1 MHFLLYLVCTLL
13 RINTKLFC
21 SVFLAAG
28 CMLLLPQPGNAAM
41 GDIHTVQYKAVVA
54 HHDPNIKS
62 KKTALFHDQQK
73 LIELERSGKWMLV
86 STQKT
91 GLQGWVR
98 TAVFGLH
105 SKKKPLTKATDT
117 HSYMRKSTPSAFK
130 PSAKQTK
137 VRHKQLGSPR
147 FRDFTLLDEGLIK
160 GIKFDGVGRRSK
172 TVYFPA
178 PIDSSVSSG
187 AFTLRY
193 RASTLMVRSSSMR
206 ITINDVPVKTA
217 RIITDGASHQVT
229 ALLLPSMFRRQ
240 SGFVKI
246 NIQVNMIGNEDR
258 CIDEREGNAFV
269 YISATSSLHLA
280 YASELRSV
288 RDYWRML
295 PHIVKISLPAQS
307 ISPQVFKSAL
317 SLMIQL
323 DRAGKKVKIV
333 RLPNLGNIVVAN
345 KKQIKQA
352 IKKNTSSPATFK
364 RIAHVDYPGKNN
376 SSNISL
382 VSFYRAQFLAISEPF
397 DTNPFYLLDTEW
409 NRIAAEKEYQLFP
422 ASYSAYLSNRT
433 LPSSDIFEIPIRDI
447 GINTKV
453 QRMFQSTSW
462 QTTVGPNN
470 LPAGSRMSAVM
481 LDFVSP
487 INNDPDGHA
496 YKLYVYINDVMVRAI
511 SMDNEGKKQSAT
523 VKIPAEFQQQFNTLS
538 FVAEHEINIGDCHG
552 NAQTSPFQILPSSKV
567 LVERVDA
574 EPSDF
579 NALTYYLAGGF
590 DAYVEHDYLE
600 NAPKLLSLLTRV
612 VVDLSLPLDMKR
624 FHFKPKGTKLEPKK
638 PFLTVGD
645 FDINNIRAPV
655 RFDQGRVTVLDESGN
670 TMLDI
675 KKLLKLTIMQIG
687 HAKNTAGLLITPGKE
702 QQFLFP
708 EKLVMQPDDV
718 AFMDNHGVVLSLSS
732 KDRTLVKIDYP
743 DVKTWFEMLGTYRFW
758 IFVLF
763 WFLFISAVMYLYT
776 MSHKNK
782 KRINNEYLMDKDA
795 EDKIW
800 AEREKDA

>member
-1 MHFLLYLVCTLL
+1 
-13 RINTKLFC
+13 
-21 SVFLAAG
+21 
-28 CMLLLPQPGNAAM
+28 M

-54 HHDPNIKS
+54 HHDPSRSS
-62 KKTALFHDQQK
+62 KKTALFHNQQK

-86 STQKT
+86 STPKT

-105 SKKKPLTKATDT
+105 SRNTHPKATVP
-117 HSYMRKSTPSAFK
+117 HGSNKHKSIPSVIK
-130 PSAKQTK
+130 PSLIQTK
-137 VRHKQLGSPR
+137 VSYKRRGTPR
-147 FRDFTLLDEGLIK
+147 SRDFSLLDEGLIK

-172 TVYFPA
+172 TVYFPS

-193 RASTLMVRSSSMR
+193 RASTLMVRSSNLR
-206 ITINDVPVKTA
+206 ITINDVPVKTS
-217 RIITDGASHQVT
+217 RIITDGAFHKIT

-240 SGFVKI
+240 SGFVKV

-269 YISATSSLHLA
+269 YISAESSLHVA
-280 YASELRSV
+280 YASQLRSV

-295 PHIVKISLPAQS
+295 PHIVKISLPAGT
-307 ISPQVFKSAL
+307 IPPQIFKSAL

-323 DRAGKKVKIV
+323 DRAGKKVETV

-345 KKQIKQA
+345 KKQIKQS
-352 IKKNTSSPATFK
+352 IKKNISTHATFE
-364 RIAHVDYPGKNN
+364 RLAHVDYPGVDD

-382 VSFYRAQFLAISEPF
+382 VGFHQTQFLAITEPF
-397 DTNPFYLLDTEW
+397 DTNPFYLLDAEW

-433 LPSSDIFEIPIRDI
+433 LPASETFEVPISNI

-453 QRMFQSTSW
+453 QRMFRSTSW
-462 QTTVGPNN
+462 QATVGPNN

-487 INNDPDGHA
+487 INKDPDGHG
-496 YKLYVYINDVMVRAI
+496 YKLYVYINDIMVRAI
-511 SMDNEGKKQSAT
+511 SMDNEGEKQSAT
-523 VKIPAEFQQQFNTLS
+523 IKIPAEFQQQFNTLT

-574 EPSDF
+574 EPSNF
-579 NALTYYLAGGF
+579 NVLTYYLAGGF
-590 DAYVEHDYLE
+590 DTYIEHDYLK
-600 NAPKLLSLLTRV
+600 NAAKLLYLLTRV
-612 VVDLSLPLDMKR
+612 VVDLSLPLDMER
-624 FHFKPKGTKLEPKK
+624 FHFNPKGTRLDPKK
-638 PFLTVGD
+638 PFLAVGA
-645 FDINNIRAPV
+645 FDINSIRAPV
-655 RFDQGRVTVLDESGN
+655 RFDHGRVTVLDESGN
-670 TMLDI
+670 TMLDV
-675 KKLLKLTIMQIG
+675 KQLLKLTIMQVG
-687 HAKNTAGLLITPGKE
+687 HAENATGLLINPGKK

-708 EKLVMQPDDV
+708 EQLVMQPDDV
-718 AFMDNHGVVLSLSS
+718 AFIDNNGVVLSLSS
-732 KDRTLVKIDYP
+732 KDRTLVKIDYL
-743 DVKTWFEMLGTYRFW
+743 DVKTWFEMLGAYRFW
-758 IFVLF
+758 IFALF

-800 AEREKDA
+800 KERDKDA